1 MRNFELTA
9 IERHKLKKAHRNAKE
24 KWAADRLKAIYLLG
38 SGWTLELTAEAL
50 MLDMETL
57 RNWIVRYQDGGIKK
71 LLQRDYFGRD
81 SELNTIQI
89 QELKS
94 HLQINTYMTAKAVRD
109 YIQKQYKVK
118 YSRSGTTA
126 LLHRLGFVYKKPKIH
141 PGKID
146 AAAQIKFLEKYDKI
160 RRSGEPVYFVDGC
173 HPQHNSQPNYG
184 WILKGHNKLLLSNTG
199 RKRVNI
205 HGGLNI
211 NSHKLISIVDEK
223 NIDADT
229 FILLLEAIQKKHQK
243 EKKVHIILDNAGYH
257 KGEKVMGFLRKNKRL
272 KLSFLPPY
280 CPHLNLIERV
290 WKHFKNSVL
299 YNRYYP
305 VFTEFKQAC
314 VNFLNDDHRKK
325 FATLLTEKFHLVE
338 KNWSMLTPKFSV
350 A

>member
-1 MRNFELTA
+1 MRNFKLNPNELF
-9 IERHKLKKAHRNAKE
+9 RLRKAHRNAKE
-24 KWAADRLKAIYLLG
+24 KWAADRIKAIVLLG

-50 MLDMETL
+50 MVDIETL
-57 RNWIVRYQDGGIKK
+57 RNWIERYREGGTKR
-71 LLQRDYFGRD
+71 LLERDYLGREG
-81 SELNTIQI
+81 ELDEEQQ
-89 QELKS
+89 QELKV
-94 HLQINTYMTAKAVRD
+94 HLQDNTYMTVKAIRAH
-109 YIQKQYKVK
+109 IHKQYGVK
-118 YSRSGTTA
+118 YSRSGATA

-146 AAAQIKFLEKYDKI
+146 AVAQIKFLEKYDKI

-173 HPQHNSQPNYG
+173 HPQHNSQPNFG

-205 HGGLNI
+205 HGGINI
-211 NSHKLISIVDEK
+211 NTHKLVSIVDDK

-229 FILLLEAIQKKHQK
+229 FILLLEAIQKRHGKG
-243 EKKVHIILDNAGYH
+243 EKVHIILDNAGYH
-257 KGEKVMGFLRKNKRL
+257 KGDKVAEFLKKNKKL
-272 KLSFLPPY
+272 KLTFLPPY

-305 VFTEFKQAC
+305 VFSEFKQAC
-314 VNFLNDDHRKK
+314 VNFLKTDHRKK

-338 KNWSMLTPKFSV
+338 KNWSMLTPNFGM